1 MTGPLLP
8 RDADGRTARYR
19 RTLTSIVQRFVR
31 LMGAQ
36 PAVNIA
42 RRIPRL
48 TVDDDGTVLE
58 FNLEDPLDTVT
69 QLIEQYSTVIGDTAV
84 TLAQQAAQPAPGAI
98 DDLLL
103 REISLLSG
111 PPPSVMRLLLVDD
124 HALFREGLVSL
135 ISPQS
140 DLKVVAQASSASEA
154 IRLAREQKPDLIL
167 MDISLPD
174 GTGVDA
180 ARAILADDPAIKI
193 MFLTVY
199 EDDEQLFAAVRAGA
213 VGYAFKSMRATELL
227 KSIRGIARGEAA
239 ISRPI
244 ARRILQEFS
253 KTAAAEPAARPAA
266 DPAADLT
273 GREMEIVRELAQGA
287 SNREIAAKLVISEN
301 TVKNHVRNVLAK
313 LHLNSRHEVADYART
328 RGLASPRPDAGP

>member
-8 RDADGRTARYR
+8 KDLDGRTARYR

-31 LMGAQ
+31 LMGA
-36 PAVNIA
+36 PAALAIA

-48 TVDDDGTVLE
+48 TVEDDGVVVE
-58 FNLEDPLDTVT
+58 FNHEDPLDTVT
-69 QLIEQYSTVIGDTAV
+69 QLIDQYSSVFGETAV
-84 TLAQQAAQPAPGAI
+84 TLAQQAAQPAPGGA
-98 DDLLL
+98 DEALL
-103 REISLLSG
+103 REINLLAG

-135 ISPQS
+135 INPQT
-140 DLKVVAQASSASEA
+140 DLKVVAQASSATEA
-154 IRLAREQKPDLIL
+154 IRMAKEHKPDLIL

-174 GTGVDA
+174 GTGIDA
-180 ARAILADDPAIKI
+180 ARAILTDEPDAKI

-199 EDDEQLFAAVRAGA
+199 EDDEQLFAAMRAGA

-227 KSIRGIARGEAA
+227 RSIRGIARGEAA

-253 KTAAAEPAARPAA
+253 RAAVAQPAASPAE
-266 DPAADLT
+266 PAADLT
-273 GREMEIVRELAQGA
+273 SRELEIVRELAQGA
-287 SNREIAAKLVISEN
+287 SNREIANKLVISEN

-328 RGLASPRPDAGP
+328 RGLTSPRADASA